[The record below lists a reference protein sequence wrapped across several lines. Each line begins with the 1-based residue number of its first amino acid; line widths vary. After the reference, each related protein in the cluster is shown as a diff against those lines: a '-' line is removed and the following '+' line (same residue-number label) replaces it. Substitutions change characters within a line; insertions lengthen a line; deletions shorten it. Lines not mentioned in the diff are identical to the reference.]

1 MTTASFDEMHNADTR
16 RTPRGTPKRGRRC
29 PPPPSRSS
37 ACVCVPACAIP
48 PQKRDAIMKRKTKR
62 EFCQSLVQNERQ
74 LNKKTPRR
82 AYSYY
87 KSYSIVLMCN
97 SLQQH
102 ARTCAN
108 RPHRCSNSTTAF
120 CPWRRFFCYSYSL
133 SYSPSFSRSYSGSR
147 NESSMTEDAKDVS
160 RSCCPNASNTR
171 GPRVLPRVRFEVKLF
186 LLVCSPN
193 KGFRSPDSAL

>member
-16 RTPRGTPKRGRRC
+16 RTPRGTPKSGRRC
-29 PPPPSRSS
+29 PPPPPPSRSS

-108 RPHRCSNSTTAF
+108 REP
-120 CPWRRFFCYSYSL
+120 SL
-133 SYSPSFSRSYSGSR
+133 SLLELDDRLLSMATVLLLFVFSLLFALLLSFVFRQSQRIFDDRRRQRCLS
-147 NESSMTEDAKDVS
+147 V
-160 RSCCPNASNTR
+160 
-171 GPRVLPRVRFEVKLF
+171 VLPERVEYQRASRATACSVRSETLF
-186 LLVCSPN
+186 VGL
-193 KGFRSPDSAL
+193 FT